1 MQITPETRVGP
12 LLDAHPELEDPLV
25 AFVPAFDKLK
35 NPVLRRTVARFATL
49 EHAARVGG
57 VALPELLA
65 FLRRSLGQGEACEG
79 SEGGLSEAT
88 EEAPAWFRPGAVA
101 LELDAEALLAEG
113 GHFLG
118 RVRQELAARPAGA
131 VVAVR
136 SSFEPA
142 PLLEA
147 LAGEGL
153 LVWCAPAEGG
163 FRTCIRRP

>member
-65 FLRRSLGQGEACEG
+65 EFAALP
-79 SEGGLSEAT
+79 
-88 EEAPAWFRPGAVA
+88 APPNNQR
-101 LELDAEALLAEG
+101 LMLMLDA
-113 GHFLG
+113 
-118 RVRQELAARPAGA
+118 
-131 VVAVR
+131 
-136 SSFEPA
+136 
-142 PLLEA
+142 
-147 LAGEGL
+147 GL
-153 LVWCAPAEGG
+153 LFEEPTTPRAEDFTALRAIEHLARTAPRSHALPSVGA
-163 FRTCIRRP
+163 PS